1 MIGLCTDSGAQLP
14 AELLERFGVEVVPLT
29 VTVDDIDHLE
39 GHDLDPD
46 AFYHRLAL
54 GQRPEVRTVEPS
66 AGQFA
71 AAYEELM
78 ARGCTGILSVHGCA
92 HVSRTVHSA
101 RLAARS
107 VNVPVRVVD
116 SGSAGFGVGCCVWE
130 AAEAIAAGANL
141 DEAARVAEA
150 LTAEIGNLFIVQPA
164 GRPAAAGLD
173 MLSWERGR
181 LDVVDHAGD
190 HSDALH
196 RMAERATA
204 WGRRIRVAVGHTCS
218 GSASVADE
226 LAATLAA
233 ASNVAEVAKRRG
245 NTISTISPDAK
256 AKWIK
261 ACEPIAGAW
270 AAQVKGRGLDGE
282 KLIAAA
288 KALVAKHEKA

>member
-14 AELLERFGVEVVPLT
+14 PALLERFGVEVVPLT
-29 VTVDDIDHLE
+29 VTVDEIDHLE

-46 AFYHRLAL
+46 EFYHRLAT
-54 GQRPEVRTVEPS
+54 GHRPDVRTIEPS

-92 HVSRTVHSA
+92 QVSRAVHSA

-107 VNVPVRVVD
+107 VHVPVKVVD
-116 SGSAGFGVGCCVWE
+116 SGSAGFGIGCCVWE
-130 AAEAIAAGANL
+130 AAEAIAAGASL
-141 DEAARVAEA
+141 EEAARVAEA
-150 LTAEIGNLFIVQPA
+150 LPTEIGNLFIVQPA

-190 HSDALH
+190 HTDALH

-218 GSASVADE
+218 GSATVADE
-226 LAATLAA
+226 LAALVAA
-233 ASNVAEVAKRRG
+233 AANVAEVVRYRIAP
-245 NTISTISPDAK
+245 S
-256 AKWIK
+256 
-261 ACEPIAGAW
+261 AGALCG
-270 AAQVKGRGLDGE
+270 VG
-282 KLIAAA
+282 
-288 KALVAKHEKA
+288 VAGCFMFPTR